1 MEEKNLV
8 TLPKDVADY
17 LQYMKD
23 KNYTL
28 IGALQR
34 TNANLKDKIL
44 MTEFLN
50 IADNQEKFARAWLDG
65 YKVEEKKFIIKF
77 KGFSNIYCY
86 LNYAKDE
93 KIFYIS
99 SRDESVYFKTR
110 FTRKFLEK
118 KGFGWVFSSEG
129 VQIIEV
135 END

>member
-1 MEEKNLV
+1 MEEKNLI

-65 YKVEEKKFIIKF
+65 YKSEEKKFIIKF

-86 LNYAKDE
+86 LNYGKDE
-93 KIFYIS
+93 KIFFMS
-99 SRDESVYFKTR
+99 SRDESVYFKTQ
-110 FTRKFLEK
+110 FTRKCLEAN
-118 KGFGWVFSSEG
+118 GFGWVFSCPG
-129 VQIIEV
+129 VEV
-135 END
+135 KEVV

>member
-1 MEEKNLV
+1 MEEKNLI

-44 MTEFLN
+44 MTKFLN

-65 YKVEEKKFIIKF
+65 YKVEEKKFLVEF
-77 KGFSNIYCY
+77 KGFSEDNKY
-86 LNYAKDE
+86 LNMYLDTE
-93 KIFYIS
+93 YLFIS
-99 SRDESVYFKTR
+99 SRVEIDNVKTK
-110 FTRKFLEK
+110 FTKEELK
-118 KGFGWVFSSEG
+118 KLGFGWVFDCEG
-129 VQIIEV
+129 VELIEV
-135 END
+135 YND